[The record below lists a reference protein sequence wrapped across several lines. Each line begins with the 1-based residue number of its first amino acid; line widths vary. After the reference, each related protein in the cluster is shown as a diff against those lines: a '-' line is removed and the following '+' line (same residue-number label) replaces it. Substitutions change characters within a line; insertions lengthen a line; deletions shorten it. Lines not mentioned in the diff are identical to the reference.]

1 MPNKQ
6 NSNNGELIGT
16 ALSRAQLNIKTAAK
30 SGINPHFGSKYSDL
44 KDVIDACRDAL
55 NNEGI
60 AIHFESGFTP
70 ERTEAKLQ
78 SCAVVSGIPRTPD
91 GEGNATEQTH
101 FPRQDF
107 LALKLILGEQVLVS
121 TSALVCARDDM
132 QSRAGA
138 QTYAMRQ
145 LLVAALCIAN
155 SELVDDDGNSAVG
168 PEKMAAKTNKRSN
181 YPKKPQPREAAA
193 TTAED
198 FLKA

>member
-1 MPNKQ
+1 MPNKDKEHI
-6 NSNNGELIGT
+6 SELIGT

-30 SGINPHFGSKYSDL
+30 SGVNPHFGSKYSDL

-70 ERTEAKLQ
+70 ERTEAKLNE
-78 SCAVVSGIPRTPD
+78 
-91 GEGNATEQTH
+91 EGKTIGKTH

-107 LALKLILGEQVLVS
+107 LALKLILGEQVLGS

-168 PEKMAAKTNKRSN
+168 EEKMAAKVNKRSN
-181 YPKKPQPREAAA
+181 YRKAKPVTPEVPA
-193 TTAED
+193 TTADE
-198 FLKA
+198 FLK

>member
-1 MPNKQ
+1 MPTKQ

-16 ALSRAQLNIKTAAK
+16 ALARAQLNVKTAAK
-30 SGINPHFGSKYSDL
+30 TGINPHFGSKYSDL

-70 ERTEAKLQ
+70 ERTEAKLNE
-78 SCAVVSGIPRTPD
+78 
-91 GEGNATEQTH
+91 EGKTIGKTH
-101 FPRQDF
+101 FTRQDF
-107 LALKLILGEQVLVS
+107 LSLKLILGDQMLAS

-193 TTAED
+193 TTADD
-198 FLKA
+198 FLAKS

>member
-70 ERTEAKLQ
+70 ERTEAKL
-78 SCAVVSGIPRTPD
+78 D

-168 PEKMAAKTNKRSN
+168 EEKMAAKSKRSN
-181 YPKKPQPREAAA
+181 YRKAKPATPEVPVTAAD
-193 TTAED
+193 D
-198 FLKA
+198 FLK